1 MSRANPPRHGEEDQ
15 PQAGGGGAPQ
25 AISEG
30 ISPSTT
36 ASRRPP
42 SPCPGGSNRLAIF
55 DCDGTLVDSQASICL
70 AMEHCFLGQRLD
82 PPDRESIRRIVGL
95 SLVEAVAR
103 LLPEADDALHRVM
116 AEEYKR
122 AYFTLRTEGR
132 IEDEP
137 LYEGIA
143 EAIETLDA
151 NGWLLGVATGKSD
164 RGLLRVL
171 DAHGL
176 RHRFVTL
183 QTADRHP
190 SKPHPSMIETAMAE
204 AGAAPETTV
213 MIGDTSFD
221 MAMACAA
228 GATGIGAGWG
238 YHEADELIAAGAIAV
253 AETPLAVRDLIGS
266 R

>member
-1 MSRANPPRHGEEDQ
+1 M
-15 PQAGGGGAPQ
+15 
-25 AISEG
+25 
-30 ISPSTT
+30 
-36 ASRRPP
+36 
-42 SPCPGGSNRLAIF
+42 NRLALF

-70 AMEHCFLGQRLD
+70 AMEHCFAGQKLQ
-82 PPDRESIRRIVGL
+82 PPAREAIRRIVGL
-95 SLVEAVAR
+95 SLVEAIAQ
-103 LLPEADDALHRVM
+103 LLPHAEDDLHRHL

-122 AYFTLRTEGR
+122 AYFALRTAGH

-137 LYEGIA
+137 LYDGIR

-171 DAHGL
+171 EAHGL
-176 RHRFVTL
+176 RQRFVTL

-221 MAMACAA
+221 MAMAVAARAHPLGVAWGYHTPHDLHAA
-228 GATGIGAGWG
+228 GAVRVVEHASAIPA
-238 YHEADELIAAGAIAV
+238 HLEAL
-253 AETPLAVRDLIGS
+253 
-266 R
+266 

>member
-1 MSRANPPRHGEEDQ
+1 M
-15 PQAGGGGAPQ
+15 
-25 AISEG
+25 
-30 ISPSTT
+30 
-36 ASRRPP
+36 
-42 SPCPGGSNRLAIF
+42 NRLALF

-70 AMEHCFLGQRLD
+70 AMEHCFIGQKLE
-82 PPDRESIRRIVGL
+82 PPSREAIRRIVGL
-95 SLVEAVAR
+95 SLVEAVAQ
-103 LLPEADDALHRVM
+103 LHPEADDAFHRVM
-116 AEEYKR
+116 AEDYKR
-122 AYFTLRTEGR
+122 SYFMLRTEGR

-137 LYEGIA
+137 LYDGIA
-143 EAIETLDA
+143 DAIETLDA

-221 MAMACAA
+221 MAMAVNA
-228 GATGIGAGWG
+228 GAHALGVAWG
-238 YHEADELIAAGAIAV
+238 YHTSHDLIAAGAARV
-253 AETPLAVRDLIGS
+253 ADHASALPGHLEAL
-266 R
+266 